1 MLRLAAHPHRARKD
15 QAFRELVADNS
26 SIALNLRQV
35 ATRKVPA
42 YPMWHSTIGMT
53 RRHRQIFASVRLCRA
68 FAPLAGYRSR
78 RRRREHD
85 EQQMLPINIPSTWQL
100 ERRCH

>member
-1 MLRLAAHPHRARKD
+1 
-15 QAFRELVADNS
+15 
-26 SIALNLRQV
+26 
-35 ATRKVPA
+35 
-42 YPMWHSTIGMT
+42 MT

-85 EQQMLPINIPSTWQL
+85 EQQMLPINIPSTWQP

>member
-1 MLRLAAHPHRARKD
+1 MLRLSAHQHRARKD
-15 QAFRELVADNS
+15 QAFCELVADNS

-53 RRHRQIFASVRLCRA
+53 RRHRQIFASVHCAETSEAYAL
-68 FAPLAGYRSR
+68 LAGYHYQSH
-78 RRRREHD
+78 RREHG
-85 EQQMLPINIPSTWQL
+85 EKSMLKLRTPNIQ
-100 ERRCH
+100 